1 MLDAHHVNFIDYAG
15 VSMLHEEARRLDG
28 EGRSLVL
35 RRARP
40 QVEREL
46 RKLEDDDSALLIEG

>member
-15 VSMLHEEARRLDG
+15 VSMLHEEARRLGG

-35 RRARP
+35 RHARP

-46 RKLEDDDSALLIEG
+46 RKLEDERSSLVIEG